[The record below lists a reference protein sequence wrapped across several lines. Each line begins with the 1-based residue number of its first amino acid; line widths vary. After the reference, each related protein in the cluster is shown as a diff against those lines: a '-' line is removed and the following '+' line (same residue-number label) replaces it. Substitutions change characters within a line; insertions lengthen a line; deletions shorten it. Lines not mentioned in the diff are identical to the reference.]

1 MILLNFLR
9 DIMEKIGNNPNKYWE
24 KYYSEAVAF
33 TSSSS
38 FCKFVCDTIDL
49 TDMRVLELCCG
60 DGRDTFV
67 LGRHCRAI
75 TAVDYASRPTS
86 NKNITFVKSDIND
99 FLKFKKPSNYD
110 LVYCRFGIHSVTE
123 EIEDQILQFSNY
135 IAFEFRSDKDNS
147 FIDDHYRRT
156 INGSNFIKKLLQN
169 RFEICYYKEATNLAV
184 YKDQDPVI
192 IRVVARKEV

>member
-1 MILLNFLR
+1 
-9 DIMEKIGNNPNKYWE
+9 MEKIGNNPNKYWK
-24 KYYSEAVAF
+24 KYYSETAAF
-33 TSSSS
+33 TLSSS

-49 TDMRVLELCCG
+49 TNMRVLELCCG

-67 LGRHCRAI
+67 LGHHCSSI
-75 TAVDYASRPTS
+75 TAVDYASTITS
-86 NKNITFVKSDIND
+86 SKNITFIKSDIND

-123 EIEDQILQFSNY
+123 DIEDQILQFSNY

-169 RFEICYYKEATNLAV
+169 QFEICYYKEATNLAV